1 MSQLENLRNAADLN
15 DLANILGYKPKA
27 LSFILYVTKEENKYS
42 EFEIPKKNGKTRKIN
57 APTDQLKHL
66 QRRLADLL
74 NNCFSEISSEA
85 QQKSLSHGFRKN
97 HSIVTN
103 ATNHKNRRYVFNVDL
118 KDFFPSINFGRVR
131 GFFIKNNHF
140 SLEEK
145 VATVIAQIACHNNE
159 LPQGSPSSPIISN
172 LIGHLLD
179 IRLVNLAKTGKC
191 TYSRYAD
198 DLTFS
203 TNRKDFPA
211 SIASKEDDNNWVASK
226 KLIRE
231 IEKVG
236 FCLNTD
242 KTSMQ
247 YRTDRQLATGL
258 VVNEKVNIKSEYYKN
273 ARSMCHKLFNAGEF
287 YVGGDNADKLGSISQ
302 LEGILSFIYQVKR
315 PHESSKDGNRKYNP
329 TAITELYRKFLLYKH
344 FYSLE
349 KPLILCEGKTDV
361 VYLKCALKQLS
372 TVYSEFVDTSGDKI
386 SYRVSFL
393 NSSKNFRD
401 VFSISTGASGLEFLM
416 ESYKKIGSSFKAPR
430 KSYPVVVITDND
442 DGSKEIKKKLKIKN
456 GDPIKDFY
464 HFSNNMYVLI
474 VPKNTDGAIEDL
486 FDESTLKTMVDGKAF
501 NRGKDIDVNN
511 EFGKIVF
518 AEKVVSA
525 KQNSISFEGFKEVFD
540 GLKSVIND
548 CCDKNV

>member
-1 MSQLENLRNAADLN
+1 MSQLESLRNSVDLS

-27 LSFILYVTKEENKYS
+27 ISYILYVTKEENKYA
-42 EFEIPKKNGKTRKIN
+42 EFEIPKKNGKARKIN
-57 APTDQLKHL
+57 APNDQLKHL

-74 NNCFSEISSEA
+74 NNCFDEISSEA

-103 ATNHKNRRYVFNVDL
+103 ANNHKNRRYVFNVDL

-140 SLEEK
+140 SLKEK

-179 IRLVNLAKTGKC
+179 IRMVNLAKNGKC

-203 TNRKDFPA
+203 TNRKDFPT
-211 SIASKEDDNNWVASK
+211 SIASKGDDNNWVASK

-236 FCLNTD
+236 FFLNTD

-247 YRTDRQLATGL
+247 YRTARQLATGL

-287 YVGGDNADKLGSISQ
+287 YVKADHTEEISTISQ

-315 PHESSKDGNRKYNP
+315 PHESSKNGNRKFNP

-361 VYLKCALKQLS
+361 IYLKCALKQLS
-372 TVYSEFVDTSGDKI
+372 TVYSEFVDTSGGKT
-386 SYRVSFL
+386 SYKVSFI

-401 VFSISTGASGLEFLM
+401 VFSISTGASGLPFLM
-416 ESYKKIGSSFKAPR
+416 DSYKKMGSSFKAPR
-430 KSYPVVVITDND
+430 KPCPVVIVADND
-442 DGSKEIKKKLKIKN
+442 EGSKEIKKKLNIKN
-456 GDPIKDFY
+456 GDSINDFY
-464 HFSNNMYVLI
+464 HFSNNLYVLI
-474 VPKNTDGAIEDL
+474 VPKNKEGAIEGL
-486 FDESTLKTMVDGKAF
+486 FDESTLKIMVGGKSF
-501 NRGKDIDVNN
+501 NSGKEIDVDK

-518 AEKVVSA
+518 AEKVISA
-525 KQNSISFEGFKEVFD
+525 KQNNISFEGFKEVFD
-540 GLKSVIND
+540 GLKRVITD
-548 CCDKNV
+548 CGDKNV

>member
-1 MSQLENLRNAADLN
+1 MPQLENLRNAVNLS
-15 DLANILGYKPKA
+15 DLAKILGYKPKA
-27 LSFILYVTKEENKYS
+27 ISYILYVTKEEHKYT

-57 APTDQLKHL
+57 APIDQLKHL

-74 NNCFSEISSEA
+74 NNCFAEITSEA

-97 HSIVTN
+97 HSIITN
-103 ATNHKNRRYVFNVDL
+103 ANNHKNRRYVFNVDL

-145 VATVIAQIACHNNE
+145 VATIIAQIACHNNE

-179 IRLVNLAKTGKC
+179 VRMVNLAKNGKC

-203 TNRKDFPA
+203 TKKKDFPA
-211 SIASKEDDNNWVASK
+211 SIATKEDGNNWVASK

-247 YRTDRQLATGL
+247 YRTSRQLVTGL

-287 YVGGDNADKLGSISQ
+287 YVDGDHVEKFGTINQ
-302 LEGILSFIYQVKR
+302 LEGMLSFIYQVKR
-315 PHESSKDGNRKYNP
+315 PHESSKDGSRKFNP

-372 TVYSEFVDTSGDKI
+372 KIYSDFIDTNDGKT
-386 SYRVSFL
+386 SYKVGFL
-393 NSSKNFRD
+393 NYSKNFKD
-401 VFSISTGASGLEFLM
+401 VFSVSTGASGLNFLM
-416 ESYKKIGSSFKAPR
+416 ESYKKLGSSFKAPR
-430 KSYPVVVITDND
+430 KPYPVVVIIDND

-456 GDPIKDFY
+456 GDSINDFY
-464 HFSNNMYVLI
+464 HFSNNLYVLI
-474 VPKNTDGAIEDL
+474 VPKNKEGAVEDL
-486 FDESTLKTMVDGKAF
+486 FDESTLKLKIDGKSF
-501 NRGKDIDVNN
+501 NRGKEIDVNN
-511 EFGKIVF
+511 EFGKVVF
-518 AEKVVSA
+518 AEKVISA
-525 KQNSISFEGFKEVFD
+525 KQNNINFEAFKEVFD
-540 GLKSVIND
+540 GLKGVIND
-548 CCDKNV
+548 CGSKIA

>member
-1 MSQLENLRNAADLN
+1 MSQLENLRSAVDLS

-27 LSFILYVTKEENKYS
+27 MSFILYVIKKENKYA

-74 NNCFSEISSEA
+74 NTCFAEISSES
-85 QQKSLSHGFRKN
+85 QQKPLSHGFRQN

-103 ATNHKNRRYVFNVDL
+103 ANNHKNRRYVFNIDL

-145 VATVIAQIACHNNE
+145 VATIIAQIACHNNE

-179 IRLVNLAKTGKC
+179 IRMVNLAKTGKC

-211 SIASKEDDNNWVASK
+211 SIASKDDGNNWVASK

-236 FCLNTD
+236 FFLNTD

-247 YRTDRQLATGL
+247 YRTSRQLTTGL
-258 VVNEKVNIKSEYYKN
+258 VVNEKVNIKNEYYKN

-287 YVGGDNADKLGSISQ
+287 YVGGDNAEKVGTISQ
-302 LEGILSFIYQVKR
+302 LEGMLSFIYQVKR

-329 TAITELYRKFLLYKH
+329 TAITQLYRKFLLYKY

-349 KPLILCEGKTDV
+349 RPLILCEGKTDV

-372 TVYSEFVDTSGDKI
+372 TAYSDFVDTGGDKT
-386 SYRVSFL
+386 SYKISFL
-393 NSSKNFRD
+393 NSSNNFRD
-401 VFSISTGASGLEFLM
+401 VFSISTGASGLDFLM
-416 ESYKKIGSSFKAPR
+416 ESYNKMGSSFKAPR
-430 KSYPVVVITDND
+430 NPHPVVVIVDND

-456 GDPIKDFY
+456 GDPLKDFY
-464 HFSNNMYVLI
+464 HFSHNLYVLL
-474 VPKNTDGAIEDL
+474 VPKNKEGAIEDL
-486 FDESTLKTMVDGKAF
+486 FDESTLKLTVDGKSF
-501 NRGKDIDVNN
+501 NKGKNIDVKN

-518 AEKVVSA
+518 AEKIISA
-525 KQNSISFEGFKEVFD
+525 KQNNISFERFKEVFD
-540 GLKSVIND
+540 GLKCVVND
-548 CCDKNV
+548 CADKNV